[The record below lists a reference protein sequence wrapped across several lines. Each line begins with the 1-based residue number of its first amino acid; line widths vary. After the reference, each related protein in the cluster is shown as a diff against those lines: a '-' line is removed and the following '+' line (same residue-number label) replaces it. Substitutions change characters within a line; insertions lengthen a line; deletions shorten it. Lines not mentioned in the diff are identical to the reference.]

1 MSLEWNYALLKV
13 GCFKI
18 KTVPIKPDIIIIA
31 FIHKAWEWRKTNI
44 AIEIKNHI
52 KMIAIYFA
60 FSGMPSPDLKRNTL
74 APKRG
79 WLITHWYILVELRK
93 KHAAAKIIKIVVGKP
108 GITMPTRPS
117 NTKKSPAAKY
127 NAFIIILF
135 SNNIL
140 I

>member
-44 AIEIKNHI
+44 DIEIKNHI
-52 KMIAIYFA
+52 IMIAVYFA

-79 WLITHWYILVELRK
+79 WLITHSYILVELRK

-108 GITMPTRPS
+108 GITIPTRPS

-127 NAFIIILF
+127 KAFIIILF
-135 SNNIL
+135 SNKIL